1 MKKALKNLDLTL
13 ISQLILSILVLVIGI
28 VVMIFKS
35 FGLLDLNLYISILFY
50 IYAFFSTIFYFVK
63 RKEGDYELLILSLIN
78 IITATFM
85 FVFKEDNTPM
95 ILGAAMTIYTVLL
108 ILNRGYKVLTLQ
120 RMNNFMWV
128 IKFIITFLIAFL
140 GMLTSFNLFNE
151 VTVQTLMFG
160 YYFVTLGFMLTAE
173 NLIEMFVTD
182 GAFRKM
188 LSKVLK
194 EESKLEEVKETEI
207 KEENKEKP
215 KEEPKK
221 VKNTNKTKKKNETI
235 KKEIKPLKIEETK
248 KTKKEITK
256 PVKQEKTKETP
267 KKKTVTKKE
276 TKSEIKKEVK
286 KEIKKTKPTKKTTPK
301 KQTKTKSSKTTETK
315 RKVGRPKKSS

>member
-215 KEEPKK
+215 KE